1 MRIKS
6 HTLHHQLV
14 CIVSKLAL
22 AHAWEKRNALG
33 KI

>member
-14 CIVSKLAL
+14 CIVSKLA
-22 AHAWEKRNALG
+22 HAWEKRNALG